1 VLDGISCFS
10 SPHPRSAPT
19 TVAQMLAKVVGA
31 ERAHWV
37 VRSPDQALRRLE
49 PPQSSISRGVLL
61 GILRIQL
68 GKCLLDRANQPA
80 EHGRGGGATAP
91 IEEEARA
98 VPFRGDGYSL
108 SSTSPSALTSV
119 SASSS
124 ESKPKRQEQP
134 GRGVCHPDTPRELPG
149 SGGNGGIEAGCDCW
163 AVSAAGV
170 AGNIDSMPLRGIPRV
185 SQGPLG
191 SQWQTETANRQR
203 FLLRAE
209 LRSAQVSFWA
219 HRRTRF
225 LCRDA
230 LRAALAERRE

>member
-1 VLDGISCFS
+1 MS
-10 SPHPRSAPT
+10 
-19 TVAQMLAKVVGA
+19 A

-37 VRSPDQALRRLE
+37 VRSPNQALRRLE

-68 GKCLLDRANQPA
+68 DKCLLDRANQPA

-91 IEEEARA
+91 IEEEASCALSRRRVFALVDLALSADLSIGIELGKQAETARA
-98 VPFRGDGYSL
+98 AGTTRGVPSGPSARASGERGGDG
-108 SSTSPSALTSV
+108 
-119 SASSS
+119 
-124 ESKPKRQEQP
+124 
-134 GRGVCHPDTPRELPG
+134 C
-149 SGGNGGIEAGCDCW
+149 IEAGCDCW
-163 AVSAAGV
+163 AVNAAGV
-170 AGNIDSMPLRGIPRV
+170 AGNIDSMPLRGIQKV

-191 SQWQTETANRQR
+191 SRWQTETANRQR

-209 LRSAQVSFWA
+209 LRSAQVTFWA
-219 HRRTRF
+219 DRRTHF

>member
-1 VLDGISCFS
+1 VS
-10 SPHPRSAPT
+10 
-19 TVAQMLAKVVGA
+19 A

-49 PPQSSISRGVLL
+49 PPQSSISRGVL
-61 GILRIQL
+61 L

-98 VPFRGDGYSL
+98 VPYRGDGYSL
-108 SSTSPSALTSV
+108 SLTSPSALTSV

-134 GRGVCHPDTPRELPG
+134 GRGVCHPDPTRELPG
-149 SGGNGGIEAGCDCW
+149 SGGDGGIEVGCDCW

-170 AGNIDSMPLRGIPRV
+170 AGNIDSMPLRGIQRV
-185 SQGPLG
+185 SQDPLG
-191 SQWQTETANRQR
+191 MGSRWQTETANRQR

-209 LRSAQVSFWA
+209 LRSAQVTFWA
-219 HRRTRF
+219 DRRTRF
-225 LCRDA
+225 FCRDA